1 MDMMFLLLLFC
12 HVSSAVKH
20 SLKTFVT
27 GSFVSGVSDLT
38 VDVLATG
45 EVDGVLVGYCDS
57 NRRIAEPRQDWVKE
71 IIKNDPQHW
80 QWYIQECFESQ
91 PKIIKDIIPALK
103 DLFNLTDGVHII
115 QQVVGCEWDEETG
128 EVNGLLKFGFDG
140 EDFVSLDLT
149 TSTWTSANPQ
159 AEKAILLW
167 NINENRAVE
176 ESYFLTEVFPEW
188 LKKYVTYGNSSLQ
201 RRDLPSVSLLQ
212 KTPSSPVSCH
222 TTGFYPDRATMFW
235 RKDEEE
241 LHEDVDLGEIL
252 PNNDGSFQMSV
263 DLKPP
268 SEDWEKYECVFQLSG
283 VKNDIITK
291 LDKAKIRTNWKKAS
305 NVTVPIISAVAVLAL
320 ILIAAAGFR
329 AYKKKK
335 AHCPPSSPEN
345 GSELSEHLNST
356 ASTQLGQ
363 GQLTEPHVDGD
374 HQVSW
379 FCFYTT
385 PQ

>member
-1 MDMMFLLLLFC
+1 MFI
-12 HVSSAVKH
+12 
-20 SLKTFVT
+20 T

-38 VDVLATG
+38 VDVFGTG
-45 EVDGVLVGYCDS
+45 EVDGVLMGYCDS

-80 QWYIQECFESQ
+80 QPYIQQCFESQ
-91 PKIIKDIIPALK
+91 PNIIKGLIPALK

-201 RRDLPSVSLLQ
+201 RRDTEGSSDY
-212 KTPSSPVSCH
+212 KT
-222 TTGFYPDRATMFW
+222 G
-235 RKDEEE
+235 
-241 LHEDVDLGEIL
+241 
-252 PNNDGSFQMSV
+252 
-263 DLKPP
+263 
-268 SEDWEKYECVFQLSG
+268 
-283 VKNDIITK
+283 
-291 LDKAKIRTNWKKAS
+291 
-305 NVTVPIISAVAVLAL
+305 
-320 ILIAAAGFR
+320 
-329 AYKKKK
+329 
-335 AHCPPSSPEN
+335 
-345 GSELSEHLNST
+345 
-356 ASTQLGQ
+356 
-363 GQLTEPHVDGD
+363 
-374 HQVSW
+374 
-379 FCFYTT
+379 
-385 PQ
+385 